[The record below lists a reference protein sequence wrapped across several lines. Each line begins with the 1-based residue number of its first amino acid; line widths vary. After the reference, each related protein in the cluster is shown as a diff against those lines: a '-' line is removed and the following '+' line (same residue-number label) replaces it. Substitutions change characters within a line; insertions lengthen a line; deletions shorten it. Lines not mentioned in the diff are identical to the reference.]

1 MLMALD
7 IHTRIFKRNLS
18 GPTPYAKRIVFAGS
32 PASAWRLLVDNFILK
47 HITKWAVTEA
57 HRQLHNQTF
66 ALTVEELED
75 FIAVTYARRG
85 TDKSDLLLHDIWTER
100 WKVPL
105 CTSAMSRNRF
115 CKILRFL
122 HFDVK
127 SNRLQRLQTDK
138 FALFSGVWN
147 HIINN
152 CCTCYKSVAFI
163 TINGQLFPSKA
174 WCAFTQFVSSRPN
187 KFGKNIG

>member
-1 MLMALD
+1 MHD
-7 IHTRIFKRNLS
+7 
-18 GPTPYAKRIVFAGS
+18 VFLLITLFSNILQNEQLQKPIANYIIR
-32 PASAWRLLVDNFILK
+32 RLLSLLK
-47 HITKWAVTEA
+47 NWG
-57 HRQLHNQTF
+57 
-66 ALTVEELED
+66 D

-174 WCAFTQFVSSRPN
+174 
-187 KFGKNIG
+187 